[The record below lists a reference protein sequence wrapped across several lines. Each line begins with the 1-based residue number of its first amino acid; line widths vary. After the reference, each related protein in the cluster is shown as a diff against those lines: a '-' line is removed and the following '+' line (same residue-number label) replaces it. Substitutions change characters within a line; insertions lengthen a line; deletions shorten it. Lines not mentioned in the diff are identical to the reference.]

1 MDIMKIYYTGLDLL
15 RFIAA
20 LGVVNF
26 HYFFGLTDKLSWYRY
41 GNLGVELFF
50 IISGFVISQSAAT
63 ASTRN
68 FILGRFIRLYPLFW
82 IACTITYLVTLL
94 MPNGTPVHF
103 AEYLISMTMLGDK
116 LSSALGYGGLVDPSY
131 WTLAVELMFYV
142 GIGLFVYIFSWK
154 RIRYFFWGWL
164 AISAISFLVD
174 IDKNFI
180 MKLLLV
186 RHASYFILGGA
197 LALYF
202 EETQKTKLQKISD
215 SLLIA
220 SALIYSTFI
229 SFVALPPYFM
239 PHPLDGIIIA
249 AAHPI
254 LYLLVILAISTSKY
268 LQSTKTRIIFAT
280 IGGLTYPLYLLHQVI
295 GNTIIGYFTKV
306 SQEPKMF
313 IALLVE
319 IFMLFVAYIAY
330 AQDKKIRAWLRTKW
344 NVKN

>member
-1 MDIMKIYYTGLDLL
+1 MKIYYTGLDLL

-142 GIGLFVYIFSWK
+142 SIGLFVYLFSWK
-154 RIRYFFWGWL
+154 NIRYFF
-164 AISAISFLVD
+164 
-174 IDKNFI
+174 
-180 MKLLLV
+180 
-186 RHASYFILGGA
+186 GGGSP
-197 LALYF
+197 LALY
-202 EETQKTKLQKISD
+202 LS
-215 SLLIA
+215 
-220 SALIYSTFI
+220 
-229 SFVALPPYFM
+229 
-239 PHPLDGIIIA
+239 
-249 AAHPI
+249 
-254 LYLLVILAISTSKY
+254 
-268 LQSTKTRIIFAT
+268 
-280 IGGLTYPLYLLHQVI
+280 
-295 GNTIIGYFTKV
+295 
-306 SQEPKMF
+306 
-313 IALLVE
+313 
-319 IFMLFVAYIAY
+319 
-330 AQDKKIRAWLRTKW
+330 
-344 NVKN
+344 